1 MLERIT
7 REILRREQVPLP
19 VLWILASDGM
29 AAWYRWLARGLR
41 DHLREN
47 TRAIVSRCIAQAF
60 TRRYA
65 ALRAIAP
72 ALPDP
77 EQDPRA
83 VPLTIRGLYRAPSA
97 GSILWV
103 LDAIGGPPRGLQ
115 ENLRSFRL
123 VRALDYRTR
132 WIEVATHLGEV
143 LIALTDHLPQEGLPN
158 ASSILGQI
166 CFEAGVRYGERARD
180 RWRLSKSP
188 ASAIE
193 VLRVGEYV
201 FRVNPEHT
209 STADEAA
216 YTGMIEGSAC
226 PWFMRPGWHRM
237 HCGIFGQFQ
246 AGVSSVFDLK
256 YKLTKTIP
264 RHGGDSC
271 RVDLVRI
278 GTGGLHRK
286 PIGARERSDPQHP

>member
-1 MLERIT
+1 MAREAFKSERI
-7 REILRREQVPLP
+7 PYP
-19 VLWILASDGM
+19 VMWLLAADGM

-41 DHLREN
+41 DHLGDDAK
-47 TRAIVSRCIAQAF
+47 TILAGCLKQAF
-60 TRRYA
+60 ERRFD
-65 ALRAIAP
+65 ALRKHYP
-72 ALPDP
+72 LPN
-77 EQDPRA
+77 DPRA
-83 VPLTIRGLYRAPSA
+83 LPLTMRGLYRSPKPA
-97 GSILWV
+97 LWV
-103 LDAIGGPPRGLQ
+103 LDAVGGAPRNLQ

-123 VRALDYRTR
+123 VGPLDYKAR
-132 WIEVATHLGEV
+132 WIEVATHLGEA
-143 LIALTDHLPQEGLPN
+143 LIALTDHLPKHLRG

-166 CFEAGVRYGERARD
+166 CFDAGVRYGERARD
-180 RWRLSKSP
+180 RWDLPERP

-193 VLRVGEYV
+193 VLRIGEYV

-209 STADEAA
+209 IEHDDAA

-256 YKLTKTIP
+256 YRLTKTIP

-271 RVDLVRI
+271 RVELVPLTRR
-278 GTGGLHRK
+278 GAPLQTHRSGG
-286 PIGARERSDPQHP
+286 